1 MLNFNGTL
9 VDHTTV
15 FSSSNRAFLYGDA
28 LFETLRVVDGIP
40 CFWEDHYFRLMA
52 SMRILRMRIPSTFT
66 MEYLESQLKSVV
78 APEGAFRVRLTVYRN
93 EGGYYT
99 PATNAVSFWIEATP
113 LATAHFIHEE
123 TPCTAALF
131 KDFHVPNHLLS
142 TLKTTNRLLNIVGA
156 VYAQENELDTCV
168 VLNEQKRV
176 AEVLNGNLFMLQ
188 GKKLIT
194 PPLSEG
200 CLNGIL
206 RKQLLKMVM
215 AQPEWEVEEAPI
227 SPFELQNADELFY
240 TNAIQGIR
248 SITHYRKKE
257 FVTTQAQAWTLQLNQ
272 LV

>member
-1 MLNFNGTL
+1 
-9 VDHTTV
+9 
-15 FSSSNRAFLYGDA
+15 
-28 LFETLRVVDGIP
+28 
-40 CFWEDHYFRLMA
+40 MA
-52 SMRILRMRIPSTFT
+52 SMRILRMRIPGTFT

-78 APEGAFRVRLTVYRN
+78 APEGPFRVRLTVYRN

-99 PATNAVSFWIEATP
+99 PTTNTVSFFIESTP
-113 LATAHFIHEE
+113 LASIDYIHEE
-123 TPCTAALF
+123 TPCIADLY

-156 VYAQENELDTCV
+156 VYAQENELDTCI

-188 GKKLIT
+188 GKKLVT

-206 RKQLLKMVM
+206 RKQMLKMVT
-215 AQPEWEVEEAPI
+215 AQSEWEVEEAPI

-257 FVTTQAQAWTLQLNQ
+257 FVTTQAQAWTVQLNQ

>member
-1 MLNFNGTL
+1 MFNFNGTL
-9 VDHTTV
+9 VDQSTV
-15 FSSSNRAFLYGDA
+15 FSSSNRALLFGDA
-28 LFETLRVVDGIP
+28 LFETIRVVDGIP
-40 CFWEDHYFRLMA
+40 YFWEDHYFRLMA
-52 SMRILRMRIPSTFT
+52 SMRILRMRIPGTFT

-78 APEGAFRVRLTVYRN
+78 APEGPFRVRLTVYRN

-99 PATNAVSFWIEATP
+99 PTTNTVSFFIESTP
-113 LATAHFIHEE
+113 LASIDDIHEE
-123 TPCTAALF
+123 TPCIADLY

-156 VYAQENELDTCV
+156 VYAQENELDTCI

-188 GKKLIT
+188 GKKLVT

-206 RKQLLKMVM
+206 RKQMLKMVT
-215 AQPEWEVEEAPI
+215 AQSEWEVEEAPI

-257 FVTTQAQAWTLQLNQ
+257 FVTTQAQAWTVQLNQ

>member
-1 MLNFNGTL
+1 MFNFNGTL
-9 VDHTTV
+9 VDHSTV
-15 FSSSNRAFLYGDA
+15 FSSSNRALLYGDA
-28 LFETLRVVDGIP
+28 LFETIRVVDGIP
-40 CFWEDHYFRLMA
+40 YFWEDHYFRLMA
-52 SMRILRMRIPSTFT
+52 SMRILRMRIPGTFT

-78 APEGAFRVRLTVYRN
+78 APEGPFRVRLTVYRN

-99 PATNAVSFWIEATP
+99 PTTNTVSFFIESTP
-113 LATAHFIHEE
+113 LASIDYIHEE
-123 TPCTAALF
+123 TPCIADLY

-156 VYAQENELDTCV
+156 VYAQENELDTCI

-188 GKKLIT
+188 GKKLVT

-206 RKQLLKMVM
+206 RKQMLKMVT
-215 AQPEWEVEEAPI
+215 AQSEWEVEEAPI

-257 FVTTQAQAWTLQLNQ
+257 FVTTQAQAWTVQLNQ